1 MNDITKEI
9 TLLSEINSDRAELIE
24 GEGLYLPSSKLMIG
38 GSFHHTVNGK
48 DLQIDKNIVVDEGLI
63 YILNTSIG
71 AVAQEASWFLGIF
84 KNNYTPV
91 AGDTAALFP
100 GVGVA
105 DEASAEYDEGTR
117 PSYAPN
123 GTTSTVITNSIAPG
137 AFTMNTTVNI
147 YGAHLISNSVKAG
160 TTGTLCAAAK
170 FSAVRAL
177 VSLDVLN
184 VTYQLTIA
192 DV

>member
-1 MNDITKEI
+1 MKA
-9 TLLSEINSDRAELIE
+9 LLKEINSSKAELIQ
-24 GEGLYLPSSKLMIG
+24 GEGLYLPKSKIMIG
-38 GSFHHTVNGK
+38 GEFHHTVNGK

-71 AVAQEASWFLGIF
+71 AVAQEASWFVAIF

-117 PSYAPN
+117 PAYTPN
-123 GTTSTVITNSIAPG
+123 GTTSTVITNSSSPA
-137 AFTMNTTVNI
+137 AFTMNTTVSI
-147 YGAHLISNSVKAG
+147 YGAHMMSNSTKAG
-160 TTGTLCAAAK
+160 TTGSLCAAAK

-177 VSLDVLN
+177 VSADVLN